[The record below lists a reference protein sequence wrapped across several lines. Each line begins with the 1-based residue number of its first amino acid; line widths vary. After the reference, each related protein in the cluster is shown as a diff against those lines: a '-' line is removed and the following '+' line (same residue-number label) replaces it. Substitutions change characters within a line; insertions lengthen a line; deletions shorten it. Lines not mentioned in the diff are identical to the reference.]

1 MKAWIGAVLLLAAC
15 EKVGPGIVAQ
25 GSCVRGERRGAL
37 TWSEDDFD
45 AARACAAERH
55 VPLVVDL
62 WAPWCHTCLSMSQY
76 VLTDPSFAPFADRFV
91 FVGVDTDKPSNAP
104 VVAKLPQNVWPTY
117 FVLSPDDASVEARF
131 EGAATVAQWREFLGQ
146 GEAAYQGAQGDPAAA
161 HARDGDR
168 AMVAHDLAA
177 ADRAYGD
184 ALAAAPAG
192 WPRRPDVLV
201 SQIGARYKRG
211 DVAGCLELGL
221 AALDQTG
228 RSSSVTDFLVW
239 ALRCADEREKDEPD
253 RARQLRERA
262 AARLADITSDPSTP
276 LSVDD
281 RSDALANLR
290 ELEDQLGHHDLAVA
304 AADKQRALLDDAAAH
319 APSPAAAATFNY
331 QRGDVYVYLGRALDI
346 IPALEAS
353 ARALPDD
360 YDPPYRLAWVLL
372 QAKQPDEAKIW
383 IDRAAQLAYGPRKAR
398 VLSLAADIAKAR
410 GDRDGERALRQA
422 VVAQYESLPPGQAS
436 KETIAKAKAA
446 LAALDA
452 PAPTST
458 TAAH

>member
-1 MKAWIGAVLLLAAC
+1 MKAAWLLLALAAC
-15 EKVGPGIVAQ
+15 EKVGPGIVAE
-25 GSCVRGERRGAL
+25 GSSCASPRGERRGAL
-37 TWSEDDFD
+37 VWSEDDYD
-45 AARACAAERH
+45 QARACAAERK

-76 VLTDPSFAPFADRFV
+76 VLTDPAFAPFADRFV
-91 FVGVDTDKPSNAP
+91 FVGIDTDKPSNAA

-117 FVLSPDDASVEARF
+117 FVLSPDDETIEARF
-131 EGAATVAQWREFLGQ
+131 EGAATVRQWREFLGQ
-146 GEAAYQGAQGDPAAA
+146 GESAYAANDLPEGSPLA
-161 HARDGDR
+161 HVRNGDR

-177 ADRAYGD
+177 ADREYGA
-184 ALAAAPAG
+184 ALAMAPAD

-211 DVAGCLELGL
+211 EIAGCLELGL

-239 ALRCADEREKDEPD
+239 ALRCADEREKDAPE
-253 RARQLRERA
+253 RARAMREAA
-262 AARLADITSDPSTP
+262 AARLTDITHDPSTP

-290 ELEDQLGHHDLAVA
+290 ELEDQLGHHDLALA
-304 AADKQRALLDDAAAH
+304 AAEQQRALLDDAANH
-319 APSPAAAATFNY
+319 APSPAAAGTFNY
-331 QRGDVYVYLGRALDI
+331 QRGDVYVYLGRPLDI
-346 IPALEAS
+346 VPALEAS

-372 QAKQPDEAKIW
+372 KANQPDEAKIW
-383 IDRAAQLAYGPRKAR
+383 IDHAAQLAYGPRKAR

-410 GDRDGERALRQA
+410 GDHDGEKSLRAA
-422 VVAQYESLPPGQAS
+422 VVAQYESLPPGQVSAD
-436 KETIAKAKAA
+436 TIAKAKSA
-446 LAALDA
+446 LAALDR
-452 PAPTST
+452 
-458 TAAH
+458 